1 MRKKK
6 IVVGVCIAALAAAAG
21 GYFLMNGKGQT
32 GDMSGRGGMG
42 GPGGRGMSGPG
53 GMAQEASVTVV
64 KAAEPITGD
73 LSLSTGLTGTV
84 EAADVVYVYARS
96 SGDVTAV
103 HVKAGDV
110 VTAGQ
115 ILCEIDTEQVD
126 SARNSME
133 SAQVNLVQAQN
144 NLNRMQVLYQGGDLS
159 AQEYEQYSNSVK
171 TARLQYESA
180 KMAYDRQVEYSTVTA
195 PIGGRIESCD
205 VEVYDR
211 VSQSGQL
218 CVIAGEGES
227 RITFFVTQRMMTNI
241 REGDEVEIS
250 KNGNIYKGQIS
261 KISSMVDEASGLF
274 KVKARVEN
282 TEEIAI
288 GSTVK
293 LSLVTERAEDAMLV
307 PVDALYYSG
316 GDGYVYQ
323 YQDGTA
329 RMTPVE
335 VGLYDSEYAQI
346 LSGLNGDELVV
357 STWSSNLY
365 EGAKIRLNDEEDS
378 TKEGESGKEA
388 LGEDGKAL
396 PGEGQGAAGKE
407 PIEGRQEA
415 PGEEP
420 IGEGQGAPEQNLS
433 GEGKERKSE
442 NPAERENAVRK
453 TSESAVTQNQ
463 YKIKQAV

>member
-1 MRKKK
+1 
-6 IVVGVCIAALAAAAG
+6 
-21 GYFLMNGKGQT
+21 
-32 GDMSGRGGMG
+32 
-42 GPGGRGMSGPG
+42 MSGPG
-53 GMAQEASVTVV
+53 DMAQEASVTVV

-261 KISSMVDEASGLF
+261 EISSMVDEASGLF

-307 PVDALYYSG
+307 PVDALY
-316 GDGYVYQ
+316 
-323 YQDGTA
+323 
-329 RMTPVE
+329 
-335 VGLYDSEYAQI
+335 
-346 LSGLNGDELVV
+346 
-357 STWSSNLY
+357 
-365 EGAKIRLNDEEDS
+365 
-378 TKEGESGKEA
+378 
-388 LGEDGKAL
+388 
-396 PGEGQGAAGKE
+396 
-407 PIEGRQEA
+407 
-415 PGEEP
+415 
-420 IGEGQGAPEQNLS
+420 
-433 GEGKERKSE
+433 
-442 NPAERENAVRK
+442 
-453 TSESAVTQNQ
+453 
-463 YKIKQAV
+463 